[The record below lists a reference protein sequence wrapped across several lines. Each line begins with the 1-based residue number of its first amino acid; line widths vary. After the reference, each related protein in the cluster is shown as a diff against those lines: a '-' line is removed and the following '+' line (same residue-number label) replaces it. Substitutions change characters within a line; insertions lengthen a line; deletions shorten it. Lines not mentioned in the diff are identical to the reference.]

1 MERTGQA
8 RWADIDVTCD
18 LIARKWESRPDSGAF
33 RPPFWAQVG
42 QFGLILCWK
51 PDAHVQDVAKI
62 GQERQK
68 KCQEIAFSIFDLSW
82 HFSWHF
88 WCLSCPILG
97 HLGRPDSAA
106 FRPPFWAWVGQF
118 GLRALS
124 VLLSGLE
131 LASLGFCVGWKPDAH
146 VQDVAKIVPR

>member
-8 RWADIDVTCD
+8 RRADIDVTCD

-62 GQERQK
+62 VPRYAKKGKKKCQEQ
-68 KCQEIAFSIFDLSW
+68 CQEIAFSIFDLHGTFLALSW

-88 WCLSCPILG
+88 WCLSYRILG
-97 HLGRPDSAA
+97 HLGAILATSCRIWRPKKCKDKCQDGASSI
-106 FRPPFWAWVGQF
+106 FH
-118 GLRALS
+118 LS
-124 VLLSGLE
+124 Y
-131 LASLGFCVGWKPDAH
+131 
-146 VQDVAKIVPR
+146 